1 METLFSVVVSNLLV
15 AGLLAVVAWL
25 VGRSGRRPVLAH
37 ALWVLVLVK
46 LVTPPLVRIS
56 LPLPG
61 VSAAS
66 VPAEPTLR
74 RSFDVE
80 NETLP
85 PEVDAEHVL
94 ALDRFVFLDPVAEE
108 PEVAEAAPPLTPW
121 WPTLLLGA
129 WTLGSV
135 GYLALAGWR
144 AWWFTR
150 RLREAEAPSRD
161 LVRRVEALTARLG
174 VTLPPVRVVHG
185 RLSPLVWGIFRPCL
199 VLPHGLEEAVGP
211 AGWRTLVAHELAHL
225 RRRDGLV
232 RGLELLVGVLYWWCP
247 LVWVACRELREAEE
261 QCCDAWVVGS
271 LPDEKKTYATALIDV
286 LDFLSPAAVPEPLGC
301 GLSPVADLKRRL
313 TMILS
318 GTTSPRLGR
327 SAGLGLALLAA
338 VVLPLVPG
346 LSSAQAPPE
355 GKLVDKVFLFGKPG
369 EGQAQGQGQSF
380 TLELKLAD
388 EQAELAALKA
398 KMAEIEAMRAKV
410 AAQMAEFA
418 AKAKKAADSK
428 PVEKP
433 KPVFEIGT
441 APVKGMKVIRIELS
455 ADAKPEEA
463 EALLKKIREV
473 VGKDKKV
480 TIQAMTPDSTFRYPF
495 LKYGDAKLQGAE
507 GVYRVL
513 PTLPG
518 TPTPPKPPLP
528 PIAVKPVPTEGKR
541 IEQLEQRLEK
551 MLDQLEQL
559 RKELKSSKK

>member
-1 METLFSVVVSNLLV
+1 MATLSSIVLSNLVV
-15 AGLLAVVAWL
+15 AGLLAVAAWL

-46 LVTPPLVRIS
+46 LVTPPLVRIPLPWPAMAVPES
-56 LPLPG
+56 VETATPEPEPFAVEPLPLE
-61 VSAAS
+61 A
-66 VPAEPTLR
+66 
-74 RSFDVE
+74 DQ
-80 NETLP
+80 
-85 PEVDAEHVL
+85 VL
-94 ALDRFVFLDPVAEE
+94 ALDRLAMLDVADETE
-108 PEVAEAAPPLTPW
+108 AIATVPETPW
-121 WPTLLLGA
+121 WPLLLLGA

-135 GYLALAGWR
+135 GYVTLAGWR
-144 AWWFTR
+144 AWSFTR

-161 LVRRVEALTARLG
+161 LVRRVEALAARLG
-174 VTLPPVRVVHG
+174 VTVPPVRVVHG

-247 LVWVACRELREAEE
+247 LVWLACRELREAEE

-271 LPDEKKTYATALIDV
+271 LPEEKKTYATALIDV

-346 LSSAQAPPE
+346 LSSAQAPAE
-355 GKLVDKVFLFGKPG
+355 GRVVDKVFLFGKPG
-369 EGQAQGQGQSF
+369 EGQGGITLNF
-380 TLELKLAD
+380 TAAD

-398 KMAEIEAMRAKV
+398 RMAEIDAQRIKL
-410 AAQMAEFA
+410 AAQMAELA
-418 AKAKKAADSK
+418 TKAKKSADSK

-433 KPVFEIGT
+433 KPAFGVMPVT
-441 APVKGMKVIRIELS
+441 VKGVKVIQIELP
-455 ADAKPEEA
+455 ADAKGEDT
-463 EALLKKIREV
+463 EALVKKIREM

-480 TIQAMTPDSTFRYPF
+480 TVRVMTGEPAVRYM
-495 LKYGDAKLQGAE
+495 LLQDGEMKLQGTN
-507 GVYRVL
+507 GLFRVVPL
-513 PTLPG
+513 PPG
-518 TPTPPKPPLP
+518 TPAAPKPPTP
-528 PIAVKPVPTEGKR
+528 PLADTKPVPTEGKR

-559 RKELKSSKK
+559 RKELKSGKK